1 MIDTHVHYGAEA
13 FVQDLSAVM
22 EQDHAAG
29 VEKVLCLPITFEDN
43 FMLAQRTQ
51 CCQDSMKYAAG
62 IHPLRV
68 PQLSAAEDQ
77 SFAAAREIDACR
89 RRIGILEDFQEMM
102 SSLQKLISSEPQRF
116 AAVGETGIDTHT
128 DVGKNNLYM
137 QKVSFREHIR
147 LSQKNQLPLVLHLR
161 GEDAFSQALSVMKNG
176 KMANIHYR
184 GVVHCFHGTRED
196 MEMMLDG
203 GRNDFVFGIGGMLTY
218 PGRGAALRDTLR
230 NAPSDMDILSKLV
243 LETDSPYLAP
253 QPKLEQ
259 GSTRNTAGFLTEV
272 IPLIAELL
280 NVPAEEVIR
289 RTDENA
295 RRMFGL

>member
-1 MIDTHVHYGAEA
+1 MIDTHVHYGTEA
-13 FVQDLSAVM
+13 FEQDLPEVM
-22 EQDHAAG
+22 EQDKAAG
-29 VEKVLCLPITFEDN
+29 VEKVLCLPITYEDN
-43 FMLAQRTQ
+43 FVLAQRTE
-51 CCQDSMKYAAG
+51 CWADSIKYAAG

-68 PQLSAAEDQ
+68 PQFPSGEDQ
-77 SFAAAREIDACR
+77 SFAAAREADLCR
-89 RRIGILEDFQEMM
+89 KKISILEEFGEMM
-102 SSLQKLISSEPQRF
+102 DSLQKLISSDPDRY

-128 DVGKNNLYM
+128 DVGKKNLYM
-137 QKVSFREHIR
+137 QKISFREHIR
-147 LSQKNQLPLVLHLR
+147 LSQKNHLPLVLHLR

-176 KMANIHYR
+176 QMANIHYR
-184 GVVHCFHGTRED
+184 GVVHCFHGTKED

-218 PGRGAALRDTLR
+218 PERGAVLRDTLR
-230 NAPSDMDILSKLV
+230 NAPTESDILSKLV

-253 QPKLEQ
+253 QAKLGQ
-259 GSTRNTAGFLTEV
+259 GITRNTAGFLTEV

-280 NVPAEEVIR
+280 NVPAAEVVQ